1 MATIAIMKAAIPS
14 PVNADEVNSFSNLKP
29 EEAIEGEGIEGSSD
43 RPFYSSDESSDPD
56 IYDDESA
63 DYTSFPDIHRNPVES
78 NQAVDKNTTRETS
91 ETPSSAM
98 KITIGLSLI
107 FSYLL

>member
-1 MATIAIMKAAIPS
+1 MEIIAIMEAAIPS

-29 EEAIEGEGIEGSSD
+29 EEAIEGEGIEGSTD

-63 DYTSFPDIHRNPVES
+63 DYTSFPDIHRNPMES
-78 NQAVDKNTTRETS
+78 NQASDKNTTREN